1 MQIHHSQE
9 AHGGDFDQ
17 SRPRTNGTG
26 HPANGITASVAV
38 KTALQQARLAIIT
51 HIFALLSLL
60 CPDPPTSA
68 ASVILSAF
76 KFAISICQHGV
87 GSDRVEKA
95 VGGPHQTSD

>member
-60 CPDPPTSA
+60 CPDPPTSTA
-68 ASVILSAF
+68 GVILSAF
-76 KFAISICQHGV
+76 KVATTICQ
-87 GSDRVEKA
+87 R
-95 VGGPHQTSD
+95 GGWPWRRSHATGERMLR